1 MNIKNVL
8 EIKKDIVPYTFKILL
23 ENEEFEFRID
33 YNDTA
38 NLFTVSLLKNG
49 NELCMGEPIIYGLP
63 LFGDLVNRGN
73 FPKVTITPIDESG
86 ERNAVTYDNISN
98 TVLLVVTGGEYG
110 E

>member
-1 MNIKNVL
+1 MYYID
-8 EIKKDIVPYTFKILL
+8 IKKDLVPYVFNILL
-23 ENEEFEFRID
+23 SGELYEMRID

-38 NLFTVSLLKNG
+38 NLFTASLKKN
-49 NELCMGEPIIYGLP
+49 NVALCTGEPIIYGRP

-86 ERNAVTYDNISN
+86 ECNAVTYDNLSS
-98 TVLLVVTGGEYG
+98 TVFLRVTGGEYG